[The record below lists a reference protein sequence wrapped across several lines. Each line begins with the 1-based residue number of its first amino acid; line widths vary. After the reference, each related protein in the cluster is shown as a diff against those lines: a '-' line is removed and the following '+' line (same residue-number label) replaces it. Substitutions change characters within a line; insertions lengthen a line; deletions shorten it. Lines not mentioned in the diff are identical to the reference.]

1 MFRSINWKFINK
13 CPCSSVVLNQRGQ
26 GLMEYMILTGLICV
40 LCMLTVRNFGETIKS
55 KLQQATEKINKTIVI
70 R

>member
-1 MFRSINWKFINK
+1 
-13 CPCSSVVLNQRGQ
+13 
-26 GLMEYMILTGLICV
+26 MEYMILTGLISV

>member
-1 MFRSINWKFINK
+1 MKLRKSILSNCK
-13 CPCSSVVLNQRGQ
+13 GQ
-26 GLMEYMILTGLICV
+26 GLMEYMILTGLISV

>member
-1 MFRSINWKFINK
+1 MKKFPPLRAQI
-13 CPCSSVVLNQRGQ
+13 LNQCGQ
-26 GLMEYMILTGLICV
+26 GLMEYMILTGLISV
-40 LCMLTVRNFGETIKS
+40 LCMLTVRNFGDAVKN